1 MTSETCC
8 VCDKPAV
15 HLLGNRPYCAE
26 HFEHATRENRG
37 FVKSGLANLGLIVV
51 FTLVVAGLT
60 ALVPVEFS
68 QNGLILAG
76 LVISIVP
83 AALWLGFFYQ
93 QDRLEPEPRHYVLGV
108 FLLSILLADAVWRYL
123 IQGVFQIGDWIALD
137 NTSAIV
143 GYVLVIGF
151 TLEAIKYA
159 VVRFTVYP
167 TKEFDERMDGVVY
180 GTAAGLGI
188 ATMLNINFI
197 VESGG
202 AALSSGVIHVVVNTL
217 AHAAFGGVIGYFLGE
232 AKFVGEPPWWMPL
245 GVTVAAVLDGLFSY
259 FLAEVNQAGLTVS
272 PWRGLLFA
280 LVVAAATFGAL
291 LYLIRRAIAQT
302 LRTGSADSQINT

>member
-1 MTSETCC
+1 MTAEFCC

-280 LVVAAATFGAL
+280 LVVAALTFGAL
-291 LYLIRRAIAQT
+291 LYLIRRAIRQT
-302 LRTGSADSQINT
+302 LQAGT

>member
-1 MTSETCC
+1 MMNQICC

-15 HLLGNRPYCAE
+15 RDLGNRPYCAE
-26 HFEHATRENRG
+26 HFQNATRENRG

-60 ALVPVEFS
+60 ALVPVNFS

-76 LVISIVP
+76 LVISIIP

-108 FLLSILLADAVWRYL
+108 FLLSILLADAGWRYL
-123 IQGVFQIGDWIALD
+123 IQGVFQIGEWMALN

-167 TKEFDERMDGVVY
+167 TKEFDERMDGIVY

-202 AALSSGVIHVVVNTL
+202 AALSSGVIHVVINTL

-232 AKFVGEPPWWMPL
+232 AKFVGEPQWWMPL
-245 GVTVAAVLDGLFSY
+245 GVSVAAVLDGLFSY
-259 FLAEVNQAGLTVS
+259 FLAEVNQAGMTVS

-280 LVVAAATFGAL
+280 LAVAALTFGAL
-291 LYLIRRAIAQT
+291 LYFIRRAIAQT
-302 LRTGSADSQINT
+302 LGAGSADSQINA